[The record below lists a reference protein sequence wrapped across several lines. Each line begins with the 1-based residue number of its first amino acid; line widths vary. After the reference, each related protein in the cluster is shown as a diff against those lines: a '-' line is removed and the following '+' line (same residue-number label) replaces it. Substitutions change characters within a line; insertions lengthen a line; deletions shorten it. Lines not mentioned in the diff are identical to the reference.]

1 MYRIG
6 KEEIEALAR
15 VIESRDLFKI
25 NSGACEVL
33 NFEAELCDELRVKH
47 SILMSSSKAAVI

>member
-33 NFEAELCDELRVKH
+33 NFEAELCEKLGVKPQ
-47 SILMSSSKAAVI
+47 SS